1 MMMKKYIY
9 TLAFCFFITTLA
21 TAQIDRSKQPIPGPA
36 PSINLN
42 TPQTFDLDNGLKVM
56 VVRNTKLPRVRI
68 QLMIDNPLYATGDK
82 AGVEAILAA
91 MLGNGTTSISKD
103 DFNEEIDFLG
113 ARMNFGS
120 SSAFASGLSK
130 YFPRI
135 FELMADA
142 TKNPLLTE
150 EEFQKEKDK
159 LLEGIR
165 TEKRNVPAIAR
176 RVSTALIYGKNH
188 PKGEFVTEETIQNIS
203 FADVKNYYETFF
215 SPENAYLVVIGDVQ
229 TSQVTALANL
239 YFSDW
244 KSKSIKKVDYSTPQ
258 DVQYTQINFVDMPN
272 AVQSEITVQNVVNLK
287 MDHPDFHAV
296 LLANYVLGGGGTHTK
311 LNGSLR
317 ETYGWTYGAYSSTG
331 SGKHVN
337 RFAASTS
344 VRNAVTDSAV
354 TEILRII
361 REMRDTKITTQELSD
376 AKAKYVGDF
385 VRALER
391 PETIANYALNIET
404 QNLSQ
409 DFYET
414 YLKKINAV
422 TVDDIQRVAKK
433 YFSADNSRV
442 VVVGKGSEVLE
453 GLKNIKRPDGE
464 TIPVFYFDSYANP
477 VDEPVYKVEMDAS
490 MTKEKVLNSYFEAI
504 GGRAAMN
511 KVKTMAYAADA
522 ELPGAP
528 APLSIS
534 LKSDA
539 SGKKAVEMNMMGM
552 SIMKQVITQDKAYV
566 VAQGQK
572 QNIEGEDQITMSKNA
587 YPFPELYLLN
597 DENATLNGIEVFDG
611 TNVYVIQNGNSKILF
626 DTETGLKLAEITET
640 PQGNSTMSYSNYNS
654 VEGVKFPANI
664 SVSIGPQLIEFKDGS
679 ILVNEGVSEED
690 FN

>member
-1 MMMKKYIY
+1 
-9 TLAFCFFITTLA
+9 
-21 TAQIDRSKQPIPGPA
+21 
-36 PSINLN
+36 
-42 TPQTFDLDNGLKVM
+42 
-56 VVRNTKLPRVRI
+56 
-68 QLMIDNPLYATGDK
+68 
-82 AGVEAILAA
+82 
-91 MLGNGTTSISKD
+91 ISKD

-113 ARMNFGS
+113 ARMSFGS
-120 SSAFASGLSK
+120 SSAYASGLSK

-142 TKNPLLTE
+142 TKNPLFTE

-165 TEKRNVPAIAR
+165 ADQKNVPSVAR
-176 RVSTALIYGKNH
+176 RVALALIYGKNH
-188 PKGEFVTEETIQNIS
+188 PKGEFITEETIQNIT
-203 FADVKNYYETFF
+203 FADVKSYYETFF
-215 SPENAYLVVIGDVQ
+215 SPENAYLLVIGDVL
-229 TSQVTALANL
+229 TSQVTALSNL

-244 KSKSIKKVDYSTPQ
+244 KSKSVLKVDYSTPQ

-272 AVQSEITVQNVVNLK
+272 AVQSEITVQNIVNLK

-361 REMRDTKITTQELSD
+361 REMRDTKITTQELAD

-404 QNLSQ
+404 QNLSE
-409 DFYET
+409 DFYEN

-453 GLKNIKRPDGE
+453 GLKNIKRPDGK
-464 TIPVFYFDSYANP
+464 TIPVFYFDSYANA
-477 VDEPVYKVEMDAS
+477 VDEPVYTVEMDPS

-504 GGRAAMN
+504 GGKEAMN
-511 KVKTMAYAADA
+511 KVKTLAYTANA
-522 ELPGAP
+522 EFPGAP
-528 APLSIS
+528 APLSLS

-552 SIMKQVITQDKAYV
+552 SIMKQVTTQEKAYV
-566 VAQGQK
+566 VGQGQRED
-572 QNIEGEDQITMSKNA
+572 IEGDDLIVLAKNA
-587 YPFPELYLLN
+587 YPFPELNLLN
-597 DENATLNGIEVFDG
+597 DEAAILKGIEVFDG
-611 TNVYVIQNGNSKILF
+611 ANAYVIQNGNSKILF
-626 DTETGLKLAEITET
+626 DTESGLKLAEVTEMPEGT
-640 PQGNSTMSYSNYNS
+640 STMSYRNYTA
-654 VEGVKFPANI
+654 VEGIKFPADI
-664 SVSIGPQLIEFKDGS
+664 FITMGPQVIEFKDGS

>member
-1 MMMKKYIY
+1 MKKYIY
-9 TLAFCFFITTLA
+9 TLALCFFITTFA
-21 TAQIDRSKQPIPGPA
+21 TAQIDRSKQPIPGAA

-91 MLGNGTTSISKD
+91 MLGNGTTTISKD

-113 ARMNFGS
+113 ARMSFGS

-159 LLEGIR
+159 LLEGVR
-165 TEKRNVPAIAR
+165 TEKRNVPAISR
-176 RVSTALIYGKNH
+176 RVSTALLYGKNH

-244 KSKSIKKVDYSTPQ
+244 KSKSVKKVDYSTPQ

-331 SGKHVN
+331 SGKHVS

-361 REMRDTKITTQELSD
+361 REMRDTKITTQELAD

-404 QNLSQ
+404 QNLPD
-409 DFYET
+409 DFYEN
-414 YLKKINAV
+414 YLKEINAV

-453 GLKNIKRPDGE
+453 GLKNIKRPDGR

-477 VDEPVYKVEMDAS
+477 VDEPVYTVEMDPS
-490 MTKEKVLNSYFEAI
+490 MTKEKVLNNYFEAI
-504 GGRAAMN
+504 GGRKAMN
-511 KVKTMAYAADA
+511 NVNTMSYVADA

-539 SGKKAVEMNMMGM
+539 SGKKAVEMTMMGM
-552 SIMKQVITQDKAYV
+552 SMMKQVITQEKAYV
-566 VAQGQK
+566 VGQGQR
-572 QNIEGEDQITMSKNA
+572 QDIEGEDLIVLAKNA
-587 YPFPELYLLN
+587 YPFPELNLLD
-597 DENATLNGIEVFDG
+597 DEAVILKGIEVFDG
-611 TNVYVIQNGNSKILF
+611 TNAYVIQNGNSKILF
-626 DTETGLKLAEITET
+626 DTETGLKLAEVTET
-640 PQGNSTMSYSNYNS
+640 PQGNSTMSYGNYNA

-664 SVSIGPQLIEFKDGS
+664 TVTVGPQLIEFKDGN
-679 ILVNEGVSEED
+679 ILVNEGVSDED